1 MLNKHVIKQKELY
14 HLTDLIPNGKTI
26 LYGQSGVGKT
36 YSILKHFNRNK
47 IKPILLDF
55 DNNPKYD
62 FDYHHLDGVKVMQE
76 FFSRYHRG
84 KIDNEC
90 DLMDENLPLIIDTY
104 AMMDKCLNSIPLK
117 EDTNRSELMT
127 NIEMLDIFIERFMYC
142 PDDAIIFIA
151 HTKNSRTDTH
161 PDMDDIFA
169 NNCDCKLRLVHDISK
184 KIDDVYLIKEKS
196 RLSGGDNVIWD
207 WER

>member
-1 MLNKHVIKQKELY
+1 MLNKHIIKEREIY
-14 HLTDLIPNGKTI
+14 HLADLIPNGKTI

-36 YSILKHFNRNK
+36 FSILKHFNKNK

-62 FDYHHLDGVKVMQE
+62 FDYYHLDGVSVMKE
-76 FFSRYHRG
+76 FFAKYHRD
-84 KIDNEC
+84 KIDSDC
-90 DLMDENLPLIIDTY
+90 DLMDSNIPLIIDTY
-104 AMMDKCLNSIPLK
+104 AMLDKCLNSIPLK
-117 EDTNRSELMT
+117 ADLASDELMS
-127 NIEMLDIFIERFMYC
+127 NIEMLDIFIERFMLY

-161 PDMDDIFA
+161 PDIDDIFA

-184 KIDDVYLIKEKS
+184 KINDVYLIKEKS
-196 RLSGGDNVIWD
+196 RLSSGDNIIWE